1 MLDEIYYLVKYAN
14 FTHESIYNM
23 PIFER
28 RYYLGKLINEFEK
41 KNEAREEARNK
52 SQNRIR

>member
-1 MLDEIYYLVKYAN
+1 MLDEIYYLVKFAN
-14 FTHESIYNM
+14 FTYDAIYNM

-41 KNEAREEARNK
+41 KNEAREQAKNK
-52 SQNRIR
+52 TQNPVR